1 MKTNL
6 GNLIHGARSARNGT
20 ATAGNGW
27 TATTDT
33 DGTVTVRHYATDM
46 LAVSAWGTLRPI
58 SRGYGSVSDKQ
69 GINKILH
76 GVGSDSTYRE
86 LYG

>member
-1 MKTNL
+1 MQTKL
-6 GNLIHGARSARNGT
+6 ADLIHGARRSRSGM

-27 TATTDT
+27 TAIAAS

-46 LAVSAWGTLRPI
+46 LAVSAWGTLEPI

-69 GINKILH
+69 GINKILR
-76 GVGSDSTYRE
+76 GIGSDASYNE
-86 LYG
+86 IYA

>member
-6 GNLIHGARSARNGT
+6 ANLIHGARRSRSGI

-27 TATTDT
+27 TATTDS

-46 LAVSAWGTLRPI
+46 LSVSAWGTLEPI
-58 SRGYGSVSDKQ
+58 SRGNGSVSDKQ
-69 GINKILH
+69 GINKILF
-76 GVGSDSTYRE
+76 GIGSDATYAQ